1 MKTHQIHIT
10 EERIKVLTEL
20 IGKEVYILFAPN
32 LSISTEENIMTSS
45 YFNMNFLSRNKL
57 GINTSKVF
65 KFRTKPFEEND
76 IQFYKIEFAIKKEEK
91 QLKDNFDQY
100 VFQNLNSII
109 SFAPSSKIDKI
120 QILNYKYV
128 YNSDNPNFENTEV
141 DYDDGILFFQEN
153 GKRILFSCYHSLTEE
168 SEFIRDEKSI
178 KKRIKELRV
187 RKEIKNVG

>member
-1 MKTHQIHIT
+1 
-10 EERIKVLTEL
+10 
-20 IGKEVYILFAPN
+20 
-32 LSISTEENIMTSS
+32 MTSS
-45 YFNMNFLSRNKL
+45 YFSMNFLSRNKL
-57 GINTSKVF
+57 GINTRKVF

-76 IQFYKIEFAIKKEEK
+76 IDFYRIEFAIKKEEK
-91 QLKDNFDQY
+91 QLKNNFDQY

-153 GKRILFSCYHSLTEE
+153 GKRFLFSCYHSITEE

-178 KKRIKELRV
+178 KKRIKELKV

>member
-76 IQFYKIEFAIKKEEK
+76 IDFYKIEFAIKKEEK

-120 QILNYKYV
+120 QVLNYKYV
-128 YNSDNPNFENTEV
+128 FNSENPNFENTEV

-153 GKRILFSCYHSLTEE
+153 GKRFLFSCYHSLTEE

-178 KKRIKELRV
+178 KKRIKELKV